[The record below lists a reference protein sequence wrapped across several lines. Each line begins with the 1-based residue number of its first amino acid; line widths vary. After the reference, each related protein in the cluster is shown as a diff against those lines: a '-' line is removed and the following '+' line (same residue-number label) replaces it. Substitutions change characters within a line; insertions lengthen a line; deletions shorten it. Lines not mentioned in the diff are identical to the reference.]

1 MASHVLCVL
10 LIVSQV
16 VDGNEQYRKSGIIDR
31 ISSGMKFATDFLG
44 SESVALKVAEFVV
57 RAFQTAQK
65 PHTSNRR
72 WPQGDSQSEETSQP
86 SHGES
91 GSYTQDKEPDY
102 DVNEAQSP
110 LTPIRHLVRLFG
122 LQPNQISAV
131 AVNALV
137 FVAQMI
143 STFLTGPKRP
153 SNPFRSEDP
162 TMWILNKNSRKLQDL
177 LTAAKNASLPET
189 IDDIIQGQGTDEE
202 TSCIRLLV
210 CKVTPF
216 IYRMQKTVFG
226 NEDEKMN
233 GGFSKEVRGSAA
245 MYRHLPTAEE
255 INARNDICE
264 QQHKDCNL
272 NE

>member
-1 MASHVLCVL
+1 MAPRVLCVL
-10 LIVSQV
+10 LITFQV
-16 VDGNEQYRKSGIIDR
+16 MCASEQYRNDGLMDR
-31 ISSGMKFATDFLG
+31 LSSGMKFAQNLLG

-57 RAFQTAQK
+57 RAFQTANK
-65 PHTSNRR
+65 PPTSTRR
-72 WPQGDSQSEETSQP
+72 WPQNDVHSEETSY
-86 SHGES
+86 SES
-91 GSYTQDKEPDY
+91 ESYSQDKGPDY
-102 DVNEAQSP
+102 DVNETQSP
-110 LTPIRHLVRLFG
+110 LTPLRQIVRLFG

-143 STFLTGPKRP
+143 STFLSGPRRP
-153 SNPFRSEDP
+153 SKPYRSDDP
-162 TMWILNKNSRKLQDL
+162 VAWILNKNSRNLQDL
-177 LTAAKNASLPET
+177 IAAAKNESLPGT
-189 IDDIIQGQGTDEE
+189 IDELIQEQGSDEE

-216 IYRMQKTVFG
+216 ITRMQKTVFG
-226 NEDEKMN
+226 TGEEERDKAR
-233 GGFSKEVRGSAA
+233 FAKELRGSAI

-264 QQHKDCNL
+264 RQHKDCNL

>member
-1 MASHVLCVL
+1 MAPRVLCVL
-10 LIVSQV
+10 LITFQV
-16 VDGNEQYRKSGIIDR
+16 VCANEQYRNDGLMDR
-31 ISSGMKFATDFLG
+31 LSSGMKFAQNLLG

-57 RAFQTAQK
+57 RAFQTANK
-65 PHTSNRR
+65 PPTTNRR
-72 WPQGDSQSEETSQP
+72 WPQNDVHSEETSY
-86 SHGES
+86 SES
-91 GSYTQDKEPDY
+91 ESYNQDKGPDY
-102 DVNEAQSP
+102 DVNETQSP
-110 LTPIRHLVRLFG
+110 LTPLRQIVRLFG

-143 STFLTGPKRP
+143 STFLSGPRRP
-153 SNPFRSEDP
+153 SKPYRSDDP
-162 TMWILNKNSRKLQDL
+162 MEWILNKNSRNLQEL
-177 LTAAKNASLPET
+177 IAAAKNESLPGT
-189 IDDIIQGQGTDEE
+189 IDELIQEHGSDEE

-216 IYRMQKTVFG
+216 ITRMQKTVFG
-226 NEDEKMN
+226 NE
-233 GGFSKEVRGSAA
+233 KEENDASFPKEPRGSAT

-264 QQHKDCNL
+264 RQHKDCNL